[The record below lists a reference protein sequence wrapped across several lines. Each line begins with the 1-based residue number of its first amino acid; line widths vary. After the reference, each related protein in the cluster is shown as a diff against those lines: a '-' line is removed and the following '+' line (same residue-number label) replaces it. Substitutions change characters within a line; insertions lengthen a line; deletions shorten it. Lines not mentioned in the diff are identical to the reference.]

1 MIDCAPPGACA
12 LPKTAAEMLER
23 ERELSAHVEALTLFQ
38 KTEAEAFCTELALAQ
53 EQWSGNSPA
62 ASAACSRCITR
73 FLLHK
78 NAKPR

>member
-53 EQWSGNSPA
+53 EQWSGNSPPPA
-62 ASAACSRCITR
+62 QDASPAFSCT
-73 FLLHK
+73 K

>member
-53 EQWSGNSPA
+53 EQ
-62 ASAACSRCITR
+62 
-73 FLLHK
+73 
-78 NAKPR
+78 